1 MRKPILWMIAGALA
15 LLSCSLPSY
24 AEAPLGTPYFIVADY
39 TWPSGEKGSA
49 VWKQRSFVTEA
60 ACQALLKEGKRPDG
74 QGDEEFAMSKTAL
87 NNYFKRAIDKKILKN
102 EQFSLSHSKCE
113 INESR
118 DVVMVGYLLT

>member
-39 TWPSGEKGSA
+39 TLPSGEKGSA

-74 QGDEEFAMSKTAL
+74 QGDEEFANAL
-87 NNYFKRAIDKKILKN
+87 IQLDKMLPPGYTIK
-102 EQFSLSHSKCE
+102 FSCVPLAQGTK
-113 INESR
+113 
-118 DVVMVGYLLT
+118 D